1 MPGPPADLRLDFVKD
16 GLQSSFTLVDTDAAG
31 RVTVAG
37 GSWAGTPW
45 PDGLL
50 GAEPGRI
57 GALEAPIVDP
67 RVQIEIKR
75 MMPRPRRAKDAE
87 DIARLETA
95 LGRRAAG

>member
-1 MPGPPADLRLDFVKD
+1 MKD
-16 GLQSSFTLVDTDAAG
+16 GLESSFTLVDTDAAG

-37 GSWAGTPW
+37 GSWAGMPW

-57 GALEAPIVDP
+57 GALEAPIAGP

-75 MMPRPRRAKDAE
+75 MMPDWDASRPRRAE
-87 DIARLETA
+87 DG
-95 LGRRAAG
+95 LGGHRYSR